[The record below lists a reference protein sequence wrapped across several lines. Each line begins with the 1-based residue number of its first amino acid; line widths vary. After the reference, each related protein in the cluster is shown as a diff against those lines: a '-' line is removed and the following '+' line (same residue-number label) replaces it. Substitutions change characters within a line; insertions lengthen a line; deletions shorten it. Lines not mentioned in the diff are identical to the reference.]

1 MNTKPRGLKGL
12 TAKDRAKWD
21 YANKGYYVSQ
31 GFTEDEIDRVY
42 KNEQFGKAFQND
54 PNYENLKKLSPEE
67 RDEYYNTH
75 IDSKTKD
82 FRTPNMMPQEDRT
95 RIPFAPEPEEEPQRE
110 DESLNRFRLNVNP
123 RLGFNEEIQPF
134 DISNPYNQNTI
145 NSNKREAELQ
155 RYMDEYYDAHP
166 SSGNPIED
174 WRRYGISLEGK
185 DKAARRYAIQ
195 KYNEAHKTEAQ
206 KDADED
212 YVNAYMNAVEAYDST
227 TPIIAR
233 LGNLAIEE
241 FGNITGL
248 GFKSP
253 RERVADQYALYKQA
267 ADERENAIT
276 PIESNPYRNI
286 SSAAE
291 LKSITPNLSSF
302 YKEWQNDEWLP
313 DSEIDW
319 DYLYDK
325 YANDL
330 RNGKLDKVRYELD
343 QYFQNDIV
351 DHHQTFWNSRG
362 RMDILS
368 AVGAGLAAGAV
379 ESATEGLTAVPSFA
393 VGLWQ
398 ATFDPSDL
406 QIDQG
411 LNWWQRTVDN
421 TVHNDWLG
429 FASNQSVQDW
439 GDEIMQNRV
448 IYGNDF
454 NSLLGS
460 SAFTFGASAGTAAQ
474 MLIGTGEARLINKG
488 LTVSARAA
496 KNAIVRQGLEA
507 TQKLFSEGV
516 TSNKLL
522 FTANYAEAVQQG
534 LDDEKNIYE
543 GAEASKQKVLSS
555 YLEEI
560 YNNPQAYPYDREDL
574 ENAFADLS
582 PEWQDYFNKI
592 NVGQVAV
599 PPQDGTNALD
609 VQLSVQMRAR
619 AYHKFKNDV
628 PDYDRDV
635 EAHARNVARVNTQ
648 LQTGILFGAD
658 RVFGGMDKLLLDF
671 TKAKKLVPKGK
682 NKIGKIALTT
692 LKTQAIETAT
702 EAGQQTESALAKQ
715 VAENNIENY
724 LNSHLYGSGAAT
736 INGVS
741 YAALSDI
748 DKEEFERDAALKE
761 TILSTLI
768 SVPLMPTLGYR
779 GKVKPRKSPNQSNF
793 SYVLQGLHYVSPVN
807 TILGNEIFNT
817 VARNTALKDYQAVIN
832 NWYAKPEN
840 QALYRGTAGMADFSI
855 KIAEDIANGDE
866 VKFNDDVF
874 KRTLSEA
881 IMLSQSPESN
891 ISKNRLAMLQ
901 NMANINK
908 ATDAQKQQAI
918 ADFREETKGNPEAQ
932 KLSDDQI
939 LNLLETNGKRV
950 VDLYSRVQDEIQKL
964 NDVYGEE
971 NLDWVDVSTHLFSK
985 LAQEDLQKRIES
997 KQSLINDVAGKI
1009 SNLDLGESKT
1019 SVEDAD
1025 RTGYIA
1031 SHASSVLLSGHDILK
1046 LNPLSRSFI
1055 LNPANKAKFSKE
1067 QQKIID
1073 DTRAAILSED
1083 VNALN
1088 AIRQVADETR
1098 TVKAIS
1104 DEYRSFLAKPQ
1115 RLKEKMAKKAE
1126 ETIKE
1131 VSNRAS
1137 RKFQRKI
1144 NNASSPADIRRIIN
1158 EEVSKGSKS
1167 RVDIEKSLNNINNK
1181 DVQDKVAEARRIDE
1195 ASVSIKRAIT
1205 DSNLSGDLKDSLFDV
1220 VDSLAEVATS
1230 VDNMYDLESYTR
1242 QIVDDGTNDVR
1253 QQAQAITDILNKAKT
1268 GASNTV
1274 RPAPDISTE
1283 INPAKG
1289 VTPAPAKDLSKKDV
1303 DTATPVNNG
1312 VATRMTLEELQK
1324 EVDECNKIQREL
1336 NNTDISPSER
1346 YNLEKASLVYKSSV
1360 LGYIKA
1366 LPEGYEVITKKS
1378 ADGVIEY
1385 EIKKTATPKSQ
1396 QVLDEPE
1403 FAEGD
1408 EGTIVFGDE
1417 LVLGN
1422 TPEETP
1428 TEEPTTETTESYP
1441 DNDPRSITKI
1451 AVGKYS
1457 EDGHPYTFAIRDE
1470 SVSSGDRAETSYTD
1484 KKGQVH
1490 TSTTG
1495 PLEVI
1500 SIEEFNKRREANP
1513 EEYSLSLEDLA
1524 TKYGRPEFISQ
1535 NSRVSKQENSV
1546 TNEVN
1551 TDITQREAGDVEDGY
1566 IIPYTTKTRKHTFTY
1581 SISKVIKKDGVTTYN
1596 AVYHSDSG
1604 NTSKTLTGVPI
1615 QDETFTWEEFLL
1627 NSYNT
1632 NIFSDD
1638 EYIAPVNE
1646 WYVTEIREF
1655 NGEFIVDAYFKDTEG
1670 NKRVF
1675 TFKTNRNLFKVVK
1688 DENFQEVNISIPET
1702 PATPV
1707 TPTQVTS
1714 PVTPKP
1720 KSAEHQSMLDNNAT
1734 PAVKEVNWDGTKQ
1747 RSTDRLSQSS
1757 YQTVYRILEENGAF
1771 SYVSQGFLQ
1780 KGDEIIYIVT
1790 QETLDDGGT
1799 ATIIWEAV
1807 KSKKEQLPTDSKF
1820 RGYQVINILDQTNAD
1835 GARAELISRILEGYN
1850 KQSSETGTIDS
1861 FVYDKE
1867 PAKIDT
1873 ITKGVVP
1880 MEEMGQAKSNSQETI
1895 STKNSNKLL
1904 ARNSEGH
1911 YGFVFKYGSSR
1922 FVRLFLHQTTTNRN
1936 TGVTSSKDTKETR
1949 TPIEVIHKT
1958 PQGNE
1963 TNDVV
1968 VVMPTPTGWQA
1979 VHPLYVL
1986 RRTTEGAS
1994 EVYKKAVTKGAIG
2007 KKLKEKIA
2015 NRISDNNFKT
2025 FFSDY
2030 FRFNSNISELIR
2042 YYPNNSRLE
2051 LGYKEGTSYNVF
2063 TVAIKMGDNK
2073 WKIVNPSDARITLD
2087 DNNGNGFTLDE
2098 VSERYLQQLVTDENV
2113 GADMFINMNAIKG
2126 NADILDDLIE
2136 DGVTWMPNALS
2147 GRLAMENVGFKAP
2160 LGSQKSSVSTSTR
2173 EVPKA
2178 SPEPEKQPSQA
2189 STVEKKPKVTN
2200 NTGRIRKRFLG
2211 SESETTPDN
2220 APKVP
2225 QSTAQQATPTEIISE
2240 EERLSMMYFQELPE
2254 SIKSKVKE
2262 KLGDTAEKDWNGV
2275 NAEERQNVLKCL

>member
-1 MNTKPRGLKGL
+1 MNTKPKGLKGL

-21 YANKGYYVSQ
+21 YANKGYYISQ

-75 IDSKTKD
+75 IDSRNKRFAK
-82 FRTPNMMPQEDRT
+82 NLGVLPQDNTT
-95 RIPFAPEPEEEPQRE
+95 RIPFAPEEESTTNIQPSQNQSFQGIFRAPFAPEEEIERDPNT
-110 DESLNRFRLNVNP
+110 SRFGLDKTPIKGEARA
-123 RLGFNEEIQPF
+123 
-134 DISNPYNQNTI
+134 
-145 NSNKREAELQ
+145 NKEAEI
-155 RYMDEYYDAHP
+155 REYEDEYYRNHP
-166 SSGNPIED
+166 LSGNPIED
-174 WRRYGISLEGK
+174 WRQYGASSLA
-185 DKAARRYAIQ
+185 DKSRRNAARRYAIQ
-195 KYNEAHKTEAQ
+195 KYNEVHTPEKTREQELA
-206 KDADED
+206 EEVYISD
-212 YVNAYMNAVEAYDST
+212 YMSYLDKYNKETNAL
-227 TPIIAR
+227 AR

-241 FGNITGL
+241 FGYMTGL
-248 GFKSP
+248 GIKSR
-253 RERVADQYALYKQA
+253 REKEAEQYALRMQA
-267 ADERENAIT
+267 ADERENSIT
-276 PIESNPYRNI
+276 PREQNPFKGI
-286 SSAAE
+286 QSSAE
-291 LKSITPNLSSF
+291 LKEVMPYLSSF

-319 DYLYDK
+319 QHLYNEL
-325 YANDL
+325 APSL
-330 RNGKLDKVRYELD
+330 REGKLDKAAYEAYE
-343 QYFQNDIV
+343 YFDNIV
-351 DHHQTFWNSRG
+351 DKHQTVFNSNG
-362 RMDILS
+362 HFGTLAS
-368 AVGAGLAAGAV
+368 VGASLSAGAV
-379 ESATEGLTAVPSFA
+379 EAATEGLTAIPSFA

-406 QIDQG
+406 QTEQG

-448 IYGNDF
+448 IYGSDF
-454 NSLLGS
+454 NSRFWS
-460 SAFTFGASAGTAAQ
+460 SAPFTFGASAGAAVQ
-474 MLIGTGEARLINKG
+474 MLIGTGEAKLINKA
-488 LTVSARAA
+488 LTATTRVA
-496 KNAIVRQGLEA
+496 KNSLVRQGINA
-507 TQKLFSEGV
+507 AQKLYSEGA

-534 LDDEKNIYE
+534 LDDEKNIYK
-543 GAEASKQKVLSS
+543 GAEASKQQVLSQ
-555 YLEEI
+555 YVDEI
-560 YNNPQAYPYDREDL
+560 AANPYNYTYDQEDL
-574 ENAFADLS
+574 EQAFAELS
-582 PEWQDYFNKI
+582 PEWQNYFRKLQA
-592 NVGQVAV
+592 GQVAI
-599 PPQDGTNALD
+599 PPQDIAKGVGTQNALE
-609 VQLSVQMRAR
+609 VQQQVIMRAK
-619 AYHKFKNDV
+619 AYHKFKEEV
-628 PDYDRDV
+628 PDYDQAV
-635 EAHARNVARVNTQ
+635 EAHARNIARVNTQ
-648 LQTGILFGAD
+648 LQTALLFGAD
-658 RVFGGMDKLLLDF
+658 RMFGGVDKLILDF
-671 TKAKKLVPKGK
+671 NLAKKAAIKTPSTKLLPKVGK
-682 NKIGKIALTT
+682 AFLKVG
-692 LKTQAIETAT
+692 LKTGVIEAAT
-702 EAGQQTESALAKQ
+702 EVGQQAESALAKQ

-724 LNSHLYGSGAAT
+724 LNSHLYGAGAAT
-736 INGVS
+736 INGIS
-741 YAALSDI
+741 YAALEDI
-748 DKEEFERDAALKE
+748 DKEEFRKDAALGE
-761 TILSTLI
+761 TIIQTLLTTA
-768 SVPLMPTLGYR
+768 LMPTVGYR
-779 GKVKPRKSPNQSNF
+779 GKVRPKESPNQSGF
-793 SYVLQGLHYVSPVN
+793 SYLLQGIHYFSPVN
-807 TILGNEIFNT
+807 TVLGNEIFNT
-817 VARNTALKDYQAVIN
+817 VARNTSAKNYEAAIN

-918 ADFREETKGNPEAQ
+918 ADFKEETKGNPEAQ

-971 NLDWVDVSTHLFSK
+971 NLDWIDVSTHLFGK

-997 KQSLINDVAGKI
+997 KQSLINDIAGKI

-1019 SVEDAD
+1019 SVEDAN
-1025 RTGYIA
+1025 RINYIT
-1031 SHASSVLLSGHDILK
+1031 SHASSILLSGHDILK
-1046 LNPLSRSFI
+1046 LSPLARD
-1055 LNPANKAKFSKE
+1055 LMLDPAVKAKFSKE

-1073 DTRAAILSED
+1073 DTRAAVLSED

-1088 AIRQVADETR
+1088 TIRQIADEFH
-1098 TVKAIS
+1098 TVNRIS
-1104 DEYRSFLAKPQ
+1104 NEYKQFLANPQ

-1126 ETIKE
+1126 ETVKE
-1131 VSNRAS
+1131 VGNRAS

-1167 RVDIEKSLNNINNK
+1167 RVDIEESLNNINNK
-1181 DVQDKVAEARRIDE
+1181 DVQNKVAEARKIDE

-1274 RPAPDISTE
+1274 RPAPDISAE

-1289 VTPAPAKDLSKKDV
+1289 VTPAPAKDLSSKDV

-1312 VATRMTLEELQK
+1312 AATRMTLEQLQK
-1324 EVDECNKIQREL
+1324 EVTECNQLLREL
-1336 NNTDISPSER
+1336 SNP
-1346 YNLEKASLVYKSSV
+1346 NLGMNEKYKLQTTLEIRKANI
-1360 LGYIKA
+1360 LGYGVQA
-1366 LPEGYEVITKKS
+1366 LPEGYEVVTKKS
-1378 ADGVIEY
+1378 TNGVTEY
-1385 EIKKTATPKSQ
+1385 EIKKTVTPKSQ

-1417 LVLGN
+1417 LVLGS
-1422 TPEETP
+1422 TPEEIP
-1428 TEEPTTETTESYP
+1428 TEEPATETTEKYP
-1441 DNDPRSITKI
+1441 DTDPRSITKVAI
-1451 AVGKYS
+1451 VTFEEGGDEYNYAV
-1457 EDGHPYTFAIRDE
+1457 RDE
-1470 SVSSGDRAETSYTD
+1470 
-1484 KKGQVH
+1484 
-1490 TSTTG
+1490 
-1495 PLEVI
+1495 
-1500 SIEEFNKRREANP
+1500 
-1513 EEYSLSLEDLA
+1513 
-1524 TKYGRPEFISQ
+1524 
-1535 NSRVSKQENSV
+1535 
-1546 TNEVN
+1546 
-1551 TDITQREAGDVEDGY
+1551 DVEVGDQVKGSNSWG
-1566 IIPYTTKTRKHTFTY
+1566 KVE
-1581 SISKVIKKDGVTTYN
+1581 KVI
-1596 AVYHSDSG
+1596 
-1604 NTSKTLTGVPI
+1604 
-1615 QDETFTWEEFLL
+1615 
-1627 NSYNT
+1627 
-1632 NIFSDD
+1632 
-1638 EYIAPVNE
+1638 PVNE
-1646 WYVTEIREF
+1646 YQSENFPLEKLATYDRATF
-1655 NGEFIVDAYFKDTEG
+1655 RKNP
-1670 NKRVF
+1670 N
-1675 TFKTNRNLFKVVK
+1675 TFKPVAPTQESSSTRVVYEDDKVKNSTHTEVK
-1688 DENFQEVNISIPET
+1688 DGIKKTTVVTFNKDKGKTTTFGATPIEAEVIDEESRSSFEDSEDVEKVEYAIEEVRESTEENDSRIGGTVTAKVTYKDGEVKRFPHSTVKLNYNPFATRQT

-1707 TPTQVTS
+1707 TPSQVTP
-1714 PVTPKP
+1714 PVTPNDR
-1720 KSAEHQSMLDNNAT
+1720 SEAFQNMLDNNAT
-1734 PAVKEVNWDGTKQ
+1734 PAVREVNWDGTTQ
-1747 RSTDRLSQSS
+1747 RSTDRFSQPL

-1780 KGDEIIYIVT
+1780 KEDKIIYIVT

-1807 KSKKEQLPTDSKF
+1807 KSKRKGLPTDGKF
-1820 RGYQVINILDQTNAD
+1820 GDYQVINILDQTNAE

-1867 PAKIDT
+1867 PSKIDT

-1880 MEEMGQAKSNSQETI
+1880 MEEMGQVKSNSQETI

-1904 ARNSEGH
+1904 DRDSKGH
-1911 YGFVFKYGSSR
+1911 YGFTFKTPKGSN
-1922 FVRLFLHQTTTNRN
+1922 FIRLFLHQTTTNRN
-1936 TGVTSSKDTKETR
+1936 TGVTTSKDTRETR

-1963 TNDVV
+1963 TNDIV
-1968 VVMPTPTGWQA
+1968 VVMPTPVGWQA

-1986 RRTTEGAS
+1986 RRATEGAS

-2015 NRISDNNFKT
+2015 NRISDNNFRT

-2030 FRFNSNISELIR
+2030 FRFNSNISELVK

-2051 LGYKEGTSYNVF
+2051 LGYRNGSSYNVF
-2063 TVAIKMGDNK
+2063 TVAIRMGDNK

-2113 GADMFINMNAIKG
+2113 GADMFINMSAIKG

-2136 DGVTWMPNALS
+2136 DGVTWMPNAFP

-2160 LGSQKSSVSTSTR
+2160 IGSQKSSVSTSTR
-2173 EVPKA
+2173 EAPKA
-2178 SPEPEKQPSQA
+2178 SPKPEKQPSQA
-2189 STVEKKPKVTN
+2189 STVEEKPKATV

-2211 SESETTPDN
+2211 SEAETTPDN
-2220 APKVP
+2220 TPKVP
-2225 QSTAQQATPTEIISE
+2225 QSTAQQATPTETISE
-2240 EERLSMMYFQELPE
+2240 EERLSMMDFQALPE
-2254 SIKSKVKE
+2254 STKNSMKAKF
-2262 KLGDTAEKDWNGV
+2262 GDTAESIWKKLDSSQ
-2275 NAEERQNVLKCL
+2275 ERQNILKCL

>member
-1 MNTKPRGLKGL
+1 MEGNPKGLRGL
-12 TAKDRAKWD
+12 TAKDRRLWD
-21 YANKGYYVSQ
+21 QANRVKYLSQ
-31 GFTEDEIDRVY
+31 GATEDDLERLY
-42 KNEQFGKAFQND
+42 RNSQFKKAFGND
-54 PNYENLKKLSPEE
+54 PNFEDLKKLSPEE

-75 IDSKTKD
+75 IDSKTRD

-95 RIPFAPEPEEEPQRE
+95 KIPYAPESEEEPQRE
-110 DESLNRFRLNVNP
+110 DESLNRFRLNINP
-123 RLGFNEEIQPF
+123 RVGFNEEIKPF
-134 DISNPYNQNTI
+134 DLSNPYNQNTI

-155 RYMDEYYDAHP
+155 QYMGEYYDTHP

-174 WRRYGISLEGK
+174 WRQYGASSLTEGGREN
-185 DKAARRYAIQ
+185 AARRYALQ
-195 KYNEAHKTEAQ
+195 KYTEAHKTEAQ
-206 KDADED
+206 KDAEED

-227 TPIIAR
+227 TPVIAR

-241 FGNITGL
+241 FGSMTGL

-253 RERVADQYALYKQA
+253 RQQVAEQYALYKQA

-291 LKSITPNLSSF
+291 LKSVMPNLSSF

-313 DSEIDW
+313 DSEINW

-325 YANDL
+325 YADDL

-406 QIDQG
+406 QTDQG

-474 MLIGTGEARLINKG
+474 MLIGTGEARLISKG
-488 LTVSARAA
+488 LTASARAA

-507 TQKLFSEGV
+507 TQKLFSKGV

-592 NVGQVAV
+592 DAGQVAV

-609 VQLSVQMRAR
+609 VQLGVQMRAR

-702 EAGQQTESALAKQ
+702 EVGQQAESALAKQ
-715 VAENNIENY
+715 VAEDNIENY
-724 LNSHLYGSGAAT
+724 LNSHLYGRGAAT

-817 VARNTALKDYQAVIN
+817 VARNTALKDYQAAIN

-881 IMLSQSPESN
+881 IMLSQSPGSN

-908 ATDAQKQQAI
+908 ATDTQKQQAI
-918 ADFREETKGNPEAQ
+918 ADFKEETKGNPEAQ

-971 NLDWVDVSTHLFSK
+971 NLDWIDVSTHLFSK

-1019 SVEDAD
+1019 SVEDAN
-1025 RTGYIA
+1025 RINYIS
-1031 SHASSVLLSGHDILK
+1031 SHASSILLSGHDILK
-1046 LNPLSRSFI
+1046 LSPLARD
-1055 LNPANKAKFSKE
+1055 LMLDPAVKASFSKE

-1073 DTRAAILSED
+1073 DTRAAVLSED
-1083 VNALN
+1083 INALN
-1088 AIRQVADETR
+1088 AIRQVADEFH
-1098 TVKAIS
+1098 TVNRIS
-1104 DEYRSFLAKPQ
+1104 NEYKQFLANPQ

-1131 VSNRAS
+1131 VGNRAS

-1167 RVDIEKSLNNINNK
+1167 RVDIEESLNNINNK
-1181 DVQDKVAEARRIDE
+1181 DVQNKVAEARRIDE

-1242 QIVDDGTNDVR
+1242 QIVDDGTSDVR

-1289 VTPAPAKDLSKKDV
+1289 ATPAPAKDLSSKEV
-1303 DTATPVNNG
+1303 DTAPPVNNG
-1312 VATRMTLEELQK
+1312 AATRMTLEQLQK
-1324 EVDECNKIQREL
+1324 EVTECNQLLREL
-1336 NNTDISPSER
+1336 SNP
-1346 YNLEKASLVYKSSV
+1346 NLGMNEKYKLQTTLEIRKANI
-1360 LGYIKA
+1360 LGYGVQA
-1366 LPEGYEVITKKS
+1366 LPEGYEVVTKKS
-1378 ADGVIEY
+1378 ADGVTEY
-1385 EIKKTATPKSQ
+1385 EIKKTVTPKSQ

-1408 EGTIVFGDE
+1408 GGTIVFGDE
-1417 LVLGN
+1417 LVLN
-1422 TPEETP
+1422 STPEETP
-1428 TEEPTTETTESYP
+1428 TEEPATETTESYP
-1441 DNDPRSITKI
+1441 DTDPRSITKVAI
-1451 AVGKYS
+1451 VTFEEGGNEYNYAV
-1457 EDGHPYTFAIRDE
+1457 RDE
-1470 SVSSGDRAETSYTD
+1470 DV
-1484 KKGQVH
+1484 
-1490 TSTTG
+1490 
-1495 PLEVI
+1495 
-1500 SIEEFNKRREANP
+1500 
-1513 EEYSLSLEDLA
+1513 
-1524 TKYGRPEFISQ
+1524 
-1535 NSRVSKQENSV
+1535 
-1546 TNEVN
+1546 
-1551 TDITQREAGDVEDGY
+1551 EAGDQVKGNNSWGKVE
-1566 IIPYTTKTRKHTFTY
+1566 R
-1581 SISKVIKKDGVTTYN
+1581 VI
-1596 AVYHSDSG
+1596 
-1604 NTSKTLTGVPI
+1604 
-1615 QDETFTWEEFLL
+1615 
-1627 NSYNT
+1627 
-1632 NIFSDD
+1632 
-1638 EYIAPVNE
+1638 PVNE
-1646 WYVTEIREF
+1646 YQNENFPLEKLATYERATF
-1655 NGEFIVDAYFKDTEG
+1655 RKNP
-1670 NKRVF
+1670 N
-1675 TFKTNRNLFKVVK
+1675 TFKPVTPT
-1688 DENFQEVNISIPET
+1688 QET

-1707 TPTQVTS
+1707 TPTQVTP
-1714 PVTPKP
+1714 PVT
-1720 KSAEHQSMLDNNAT
+1720 SNNRSEAFQNMLDNNAT
-1734 PAVKEVNWDGTKQ
+1734 PAVMEVNWDGTTQ
-1747 RSTDRLSQSS
+1747 RGTDRFSQPL

-1807 KSKKEQLPTDSKF
+1807 KSKREQLPTDGKF

-1867 PAKIDT
+1867 SSKIDT

-1880 MEEMGQAKSNSQETI
+1880 MEEMGQVKSNSQETI

-1904 ARNSEGH
+1904 DRDSKGH
-1911 YGFVFKYGSSR
+1911 YGFTFKTPKGSN
-1922 FVRLFLHQTTTNRN
+1922 FIRLFLHQTTTNRN
-1936 TGVTSSKDTKETR
+1936 TGVTSSKDTRETK

-1968 VVMPTPTGWQA
+1968 VVMPTPVGWQA

-1986 RRTTEGAS
+1986 RRATEGAT

-2015 NRISDNNFKT
+2015 NRISDNART

-2030 FRFNSNISELIR
+2030 FRFNSNISELVN
-2042 YYPNNSRLE
+2042 YDSSHSRLE
-2051 LGYKEGTSYNVF
+2051 LGYRDGSSYNVF
-2063 TVAIKMGDNK
+2063 TVAIRMGDNK

-2087 DNNGNGFTLDE
+2087 DNNGNGLTLDE

-2113 GADMFINMNAIKG
+2113 GVDMFINMNAIKG

-2160 LGSQKSSVSTSTR
+2160 LGSQKSSVNTSTR
-2173 EVPKA
+2173 EAPKA

-2189 STVEKKPKVTN
+2189 STVEEKPKVTV
-2200 NTGRIRKRFLG
+2200 NTGQKRKRSLG
-2211 SESETTPDN
+2211 SESKATPDN
-2220 APKVP
+2220 TPKVP
-2225 QSTAQQATPTEIISE
+2225 QSTAQQSTPTEIISE
-2240 EERLSMMYFQELPE
+2240 EERLSMRDFQALPE
-2254 SIKSKVKE
+2254 STKNSMKAKF
-2262 KLGDTAEKDWNGV
+2262 GDTAESIWKKLDSSQ
-2275 NAEERQNVLKCL
+2275 ERQNILKCL